1 MSAKTNSGVRLD
13 SEAMTE
19 VAGAISSFL
28 AAFEE
33 CRQQYNAG
41 AAKYRA
47 EGMFEGGT
55 VAGVDLNEKLQ
66 EVFKTCDGC
75 FDDNMEK
82 LQKFA
87 NAIRSLAEQLGV
99 NTSTLDKQISELG
112 DNIKKKVNDGK
123 NASAN

>member
-19 VAGAISSFL
+19 VANAITSFL

-47 EGMFEGGT
+47 KGMFEGGT

-87 NAIRSLAEQLGV
+87 NAIRSLAEDLGV
-99 NTSTLDKQISELG
+99 NTSTLDRQFTELG
-112 DNIKKKVNDGK
+112 DNIKKKVEEGK
-123 NASAN
+123 KASAN